1 MKKRYKYILFEQ
13 LRQIQ
18 NEYNKYWRI
27 KSYLQNFISKIL
39 QLTTKI
45 QAVNFQFNERRPSI
59 RRQIDSLRFL
69 GENNSFDERNN
80 FFSILKGKPCQIAC
94 SFGHKLLPP
103 NFQLDS

>member
-13 LRQIQ
+13 LRRIQ

-27 KSYLQNFISKIL
+27 ESYLQDFISKIL

-94 SFGHKLLPP
+94 SFGHKLLPA